1 MWHPVW
7 WLETLLAVSRGEDA
21 PSVSEVEWPGPVT
34 TIARIRELWSEWTS
48 FVGGSV
54 RPVDDAGTAVVTRRR
69 SSAGGPSYA
78 DGVEQVPTIEDSRG
92 VDISQIRRQLRMTV
106 PERVRSMVEVA
117 NTMLAIQERA
127 QASLRREL

>member
-1 MWHPVW
+1 
-7 WLETLLAVSRGEDA
+7 
-21 PSVSEVEWPGPVT
+21 
-34 TIARIRELWSEWTS
+34 
-48 FVGGSV
+48 
-54 RPVDDAGTAVVTRRR
+54 
-69 SSAGGPSYA
+69 
-78 DGVEQVPTIEDSRG
+78 VEQVPIIEDSRG

>member
-21 PSVSEVEWPGPVT
+21 PDCC
-34 TIARIRELWSEWTS
+34 R
-48 FVGGSV
+48 
-54 RPVDDAGTAVVTRRR
+54 DAAPFERW
-69 SSAGGPSYA
+69 GPSYA

-106 PERVRSMVEVA
+106 PERVRSMVEAA

>member
-1 MWHPVW
+1 MARPGDDHRSNPR
-7 WLETLLAVSRGEDA
+7 TL
-21 PSVSEVEWPGPVT
+21 
-34 TIARIRELWSEWTS
+34 
-48 FVGGSV
+48 VG
-54 RPVDDAGTAVVTRRR
+54 VDLLRRR
-69 SSAGGPSYA
+69 VSSARRRCRNCCRDAAPFERWGPSYA

-106 PERVRSMVEVA
+106 PERVRSMVEAA